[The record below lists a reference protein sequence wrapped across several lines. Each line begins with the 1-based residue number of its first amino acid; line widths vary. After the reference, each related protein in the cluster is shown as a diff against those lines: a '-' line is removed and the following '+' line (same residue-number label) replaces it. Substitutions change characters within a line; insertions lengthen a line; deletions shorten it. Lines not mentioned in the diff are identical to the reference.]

1 MASGWENLL
10 RDGEYVDEDSDENS
24 RKGGAPV
31 GVATDAAPEGDE
43 DKSGSNGGGEETEKK
58 GNRRS
63 GFMPMLEQW
72 TWGEV
77 MGTGIQ
83 MEWEQGY
90 EWNGNGDTNGMGMR
104 I

>member
-24 RKGGAPV
+24 KKGGAPV
-31 GVATDAAPEGDE
+31 GVATDPALEGDE
-43 DKSGSNGGGEETEKK
+43 DKSGNNGGGEDTEKK
-58 GNRRS
+58 GSKKSS

-77 MGTGIQ
+77 IGMGIG
-83 MEWEQGY
+83 MEWG
-90 EWNGNGDTNGMGMR
+90 
-104 I
+104 